1 MEGINDNDMEGT
13 NDDNMEGIN
22 NSGMEGIN
30 DNDMGLVGDTQSTFS
45 ESHPPVIYLVQLSLR
60 QMLQLTQAQRYFDC
74 SFKDF

>member
-45 ESHPPVIYLVQLSLR
+45 ESHPSSDISSSAESQTNATINPSTEI
-60 QMLQLTQAQRYFDC
+60 F
-74 SFKDF
+74 